1 MNEQQNPDHVQRPK
15 GDAFGSL
22 GETVA
27 ARTLR
32 AGPLRTLRERQQAL
46 VVLCVGTLMIILDA
60 SVVNVALPSIRAD
73 LGFSESDLAWVVNAY
88 LVPFGGLLLFGG
100 RLGDIVGAKRVF
112 LGGLALFGAASV
124 LCGLA
129 ATKEVLVA
137 ARFLQGVGGA
147 LASSVVLG
155 MIVSMFPKPKEQG
168 KALAFYAFVASA
180 GAAIGLLVGA
190 LLTEGVDWHWIF
202 FVNVPICVVTVL
214 FAVRLLN
221 DRRDEDTVGVDVTGS
236 VLVVGSLMLW
246 VYTIVQAVDHGWTS
260 GRTLALAGG
269 ALVLLIGFAVRQRMA
284 RHPLVPPEVLRARNV
299 VWTNVTLALAV
310 TGPTAT
316 FFLGALY
323 LQQVLRFS
331 VVQVGLA
338 FLPVAVTIAA
348 VTLKLAPRVMRK
360 VDPKQ
365 VMVIGLACLAAGLG
379 ALAFIPVDGVYA
391 AHVLPGLLLI
401 GLGTGLAVPATLAAA
416 VAGATRFDAG
426 VRSGLVNTTQQL
438 GAAVGLAVLATVA
451 TTRAKDQLGAGAA
464 VDSALTSGYSLAFV
478 VGAGIMLVGLA
489 VAALLVRPAVPKT
502 APTELDPTLRR
513 TPIEGAP
520 TLAGAKDADFLAL
533 GLSGANMT
541 AMLWSIAMGKRA
553 VGVDLRGDPYMAV
566 MHWNI
571 REDMYHHLSEI
582 DRLMAQRFGADRLP
596 RRGDGSPFLLGECFY
611 NPDPESPGDARA
623 DEVVSGWTPDSHIA
637 GVVQK
642 AEFVDDR
649 YVDGKPART
658 VEALGEYTAPAA
670 PDPSRIGRD
679 MGEVLRE
686 RSGFQ
691 TGAQELLIILRRYL
705 KAIEKMDL
713 AAGVEP
719 RCRLFRFHRV
729 VEPTR
734 RGRGEP
740 DGFTRDADGRV
751 RVHIEAIREMDG
763 KRSYGRVRAP
773 GTKVIDLG
781 VPELFMVAEGLHSA
795 DAKRLGMEFDHRLV
809 DHGDGRGPVRVEA
822 DYLVGLMTIY
832 VDSRIR
838 QRVAS
843 EHDRD
848 GTEYWVRQV
857 AIGHEDDAEI
867 GWIGAQVPDFRTFD
881 PILAG
886 LVPEGTDPDSPEY
899 FAGYQHLIRDYWL
912 RQVSIITEIPLS
924 DVRRT
929 SIASTPT
936 LFTVEAK
943 SGVDALVARNGV
955 VAGDSFGNGDFLTS
969 GGINTGILGHAARVL
984 TYWRRR
990 AEGADTDTAIRELAD
1005 GIKADTDAW
1014 IDVSLPNFAQP
1025 PRPCAGDPAAWQRV
1039 IEATRAHRRAIAPVN
1054 HRDEWSRINVFVG
1067 RLYSY
1072 RLPDLLP
1079 THPATRP
1086 ETAEALALSMT
1097 GRASV
1102 NSATGRDDPLP
1113 YHHEPSTQDGASGMA
1128 MVDV

>member
-1 MNEQQNPDHVQRPK
+1 MNEQPNPEFVQRPK

-22 GETVA
+22 GETVV
-27 ARTLR
+27 ARTLS
-32 AGPLRTLRERQQAL
+32 AGPLRTLRERQKAL

-73 LGFSESDLAWVVNAY
+73 LDFTESQLAWVVNAY

-112 LGGLALFGAASV
+112 MGGLSLFAVASV
-124 LCGLA
+124 LCGVSGSQ
-129 ATKEVLVA
+129 EMIIG

-147 LASSVVLG
+147 LATSVVLG
-155 MIVSMFPKPKEQG
+155 MIVSMFPKPKEQS

-190 LLTEGVDWHWIF
+190 LLTEGIDWHWIF
-202 FVNVPICVVTVL
+202 FVNVPICAVTLL
-214 FAVRLLN
+214 FAGRLLN
-221 DRRDEDTVGVDVTGS
+221 DRRDSGTVGVDVTGS
-236 VLVVGSLMLW
+236 VLVVASLMLW

-260 GRTLALAGG
+260 GRTLGLAGA
-269 ALVLLIGFAVRQRMA
+269 ALVLLIGFGIRQRLA
-284 RHPLVPPEVLRARNV
+284 KHPLVPPEILLARNV
-299 VWTNVTLALAV
+299 TWTNVTLALAV

-323 LQQVLRFS
+323 LQQVRRFS
-331 VVQVGLA
+331 VVEVGLS
-338 FLPVAVTIAA
+338 FLPVAITIAA
-348 VTLKLAPRVMRK
+348 VTLKLAPKAMRK
-360 VDPKQ
+360 IDPKQ
-365 VMVIGLACLAAGLG
+365 VMVLGLAVMTAGLG
-379 ALAFIPVDGVYA
+379 LLAFIPVDGVYV
-391 AHVLPGLLLI
+391 AHVLPGLVLI
-401 GLGTGLAVPATLAAA
+401 GLGTGFAVPATLAAA

-451 TTRAKDQLGAGAA
+451 TARAKDQVTGGVALDA
-464 VDSALTSGYSLAFV
+464 ALTSGYSLAFL
-478 VGAGIMLVGLA
+478 VGAGITLAALV
-489 VAALLVRPAVPKT
+489 VAAVLVKPAVPKT
-502 APTELDPTLRR
+502 APTELDPTRR
-513 TPIEGAP
+513 STPIEEKV

-553 VGVDLRGDPYMAV
+553 VGVDLRGDPYVAV

-582 DRLMAQRFGADRLP
+582 DRLMMERFGEDRVP
-596 RRGDGSPFLLGECFY
+596 RRGDGSLFLLGECFY

-623 DEVVSGWTPDSHIA
+623 DEVVSGWTPESHIA
-637 GVVQK
+637 GVVQRV
-642 AEFVDDR
+642 EFIDDR
-649 YVDGKPART
+649 YADGKPMRS
-658 VEALGEYTAPAA
+658 VESLGSYDAPMV

-686 RSGFQ
+686 RSAFQ

-729 VEPTR
+729 VEQTKR
-734 RGRGEP
+734 RRGEP

-781 VPELFMVAEGLHSA
+781 VPELFMVAEGLHSV
-795 DAKRLGMEFDHRLV
+795 DAKRLGMEFEHRML
-809 DHGDGRGPVRVEA
+809 DHGDGRGPVRA
-822 DYLVGLMTIY
+822 QGDYLVGLMTIY
-832 VDSRIR
+832 VDSRMR

-843 EHDRD
+843 EFDRD
-848 GTEYWVRQV
+848 GNEYWVRQA

-867 GWIGAQVPDFRTFD
+867 GWIAAEVPDFRTFD
-881 PILAG
+881 PILGG
-886 LVPEGTDPDSPEY
+886 LVPEGTDHDSPEY

-990 AEGADTDTAIRELAD
+990 ADGADTDSAIRELAD
-1005 GIKADTDAW
+1005 GIKADTEAW
-1014 IDVSLPNFAQP
+1014 IDVSVPNFAQP
-1025 PRPCAGDPAAWQRV
+1025 ARACANPVARHQV

-1072 RLPDLLP
+1072 VLPELLP

-1086 ETAEALALSMT
+1086 ENADAPALSMT
-1097 GRASV
+1097 GLASV
-1102 NSATGRDDPLP
+1102 NAATGRDDPPP
-1113 YHHEPSTQDGASGMA
+1113 YRNEMPGMA
-1128 MVDV
+1128 MSDG